1 MKRCAWS
8 GTEQIYI
15 DYHDTEWGVPIYDSR
30 DLFAK
35 LILDGFQ
42 AGLSWITILKKRDN
56 FYKVFDNFDP
66 DEIAKYNKTKINK
79 LLNNKGIV
87 RNKLKINATIS
98 NAKAFLEFEK
108 TTGSFSDLLWSFVD
122 GKPKINKWET
132 LDQVPAT
139 SKESDAMSKE
149 LKKLG
154 FKFTGSTICYAFM
167 QAVGMVNDHLVTCF
181 RYEQLIKT
189 YADLQLSLD
198 RLRNTSD
205 LVILNN
211 S

>member
-1 MKRCAWS
+1 MKRCNWS

-30 DLFAK
+30 ELFAK

-56 FYKVFDNFDP
+56 FYKAFDNFDP
-66 DEIAKYNKTKINK
+66 EIIAQYNQTKINS
-79 LLNNKGIV
+79 LLENKGIV
-87 RNKLKINATIS
+87 RNKLKVNATVT
-98 NAKAFLEFEK
+98 NAKAFLDYGK
-108 TTGSFSDLLWSFVD
+108 ATGSFSTLLWSFTD

-132 LDQVPAT
+132 LDQIPAT

-189 YADLQLSLD
+189 
-198 RLRNTSD
+198 
-205 LVILNN
+205 
-211 S
+211 

>member
-1 MKRCAWS
+1 MKRCTWS

-42 AGLSWITILKKRDN
+42 AGLSWITILKKREN
-56 FYKVFDNFDP
+56 FYKAFDNFDP
-66 DEIAKYNKTKINK
+66 CKIAEYNKTKINK
-79 LLNNKGIV
+79 LLTNKGII

-98 NAKAFLEFEK
+98 NAKAFLEYEK
-108 TTGSFSDLLWSFVD
+108 GTGSFSELLWSFVD

-132 LDQVPAT
+132 LEQVPAT

-181 RYEQLIKT
+181 RYEEIIKT
-189 YADLQLSLD
+189 YADLQ
-198 RLRNTSD
+198 
-205 LVILNN
+205 
-211 S
+211 